1 MSDLYRRLKAAKERS
16 DTSGQSSNPKKRSV
30 AGNNSSL
37 PRSDRPSAVDHSVSE
52 GFAMEGG
59 VYVRRESIPLERL
72 DSRATLLAPDDPVY
86 TPLRLGRPRGSD
98 AADPS
103 GAGGAEKR
111 PSAAPPR
118 LGGHLFFDL
127 EATGLSTGAGNVAFL
142 LGLGRRTPGAFEL
155 TQWLLPD
162 YPYEPEL
169 LLSVASELQRLEETL
184 GGLTLVSYNGRSF
197 DTPLLRTRML
207 MNGIP
212 FEPPREL
219 DLLPISRRFWR
230 HTLPDCSLG
239 TVERGVLSLERE
251 LDVPGAFVPLRYF
264 DYLQTGRAEP
274 LLEVIAHHRQDIV
287 SLYLLLSGIEGTLR
301 GEGTP
306 GGRHSAGSRGW
317 RPDPFELAKLLIERE
332 PLPGAMERGE
342 AILGELTMDGG
353 DERASLYYGRRLRR
367 RGETKAAYEVWS
379 RAFRRTGSAA
389 AGIMA
394 AKVLEHEFQEFGAA
408 LSLVEAL
415 LPRLTGSPR
424 LRSSLL
430 HRQERLRRRV
440 ASS

>member
-1 MSDLYRRLKAAKERS
+1 MSDLYRRLKAAKER
-16 DTSGQSSNPKKRSV
+16 TEATEQSSNSVKRPV
-30 AGNNSSL
+30 PGNNSSL
-37 PRSDRPSAVDHSVSE
+37 PRGDRPAVVERSAPE

-59 VYVRRESIPLERL
+59 VYVRRESIPLEEL
-72 DSRATLLAPDDPVY
+72 GSRATLLGPDDPIY
-86 TPLRLGRPRGSD
+86 TPLRLGRATR
-98 AADPS
+98 A
-103 GAGGAEKR
+103 GAGGPPGAQGAENT
-111 PSAAPPR
+111 PSGTPPR

-142 LGLGRRTPGAFEL
+142 LGLGYRSPTRFEL
-155 TQWLLPD
+155 MQWLLPD

-169 LLSVASELQRLEETL
+169 LLSVSSELQRLEEEL
-184 GGLTLVSYNGRSF
+184 GSLTLVSYNGRSF

-239 TVERGVLSLERE
+239 SVERGVLSLERE

-264 DYLQTGRAEP
+264 DYLRTGRAEP

-287 SLYLLLSGIEGTLR
+287 SLYLLLSGIDSSLR
-301 GEGTP
+301 GEGVPSGRRFADSP
-306 GGRHSAGSRGW
+306 GSS
-317 RPDPFELAKLLIERE
+317 PDPFELAKLLIERE
-332 PLPGAMERGE
+332 PLPGARERGE
-342 AILGELTMDGG
+342 AILGELTLDGG

-394 AKVLEHEFQEFGAA
+394 AKVLEHEFREFGAA

-415 LPRLTGSPR
+415 LTRLRGSPR

-430 HRQERLRRRV
+430 HRQERLRRRI
-440 ASS
+440 ASL